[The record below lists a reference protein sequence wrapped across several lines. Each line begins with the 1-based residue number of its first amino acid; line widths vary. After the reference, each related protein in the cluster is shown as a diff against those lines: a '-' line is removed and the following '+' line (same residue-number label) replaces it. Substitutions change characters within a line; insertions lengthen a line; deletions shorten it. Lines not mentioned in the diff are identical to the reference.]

1 MKKYFVLAFVVLC
14 GIAMV
19 SGSFAY
25 DEGIYPASKDQ
36 AVGSPDQSPRIYR
49 FVRYAEMAASSRSL
63 SAGEVVVWD
72 CISDDGVTI
81 GLIGTVASSTDAV
94 AGVTVGTIQTAEANG
109 TAGAQVGKRNWGYVQ
124 VYGVNTDC
132 MLDGTVNIL
141 AGGAVKA
148 MEASGDNTSYGMGAA
163 TTQPGAIF
171 GFALDAVTTDATDN
185 EVFIIRR

>member
-1 MKKYFVLAFVVLC
+1 MKKLIALLVVGLLAGGVAF
-14 GIAMV
+14 A
-19 SGSFAY
+19 AY

-49 FVRYAEMAASSRSL
+49 FVRYAEMADSSRSL

-72 CISDDGVTI
+72 CVSDDGVTI
-81 GLIGTVASSTDAV
+81 GMIGTAANSTDAV
-94 AGVTVGTIQTAEANG
+94 AGVVVGTIQTAEANG

-141 AGGAVKA
+141 AGGAIKA
-148 MEASGDNTSYGMGAA
+148 QEASGTNVGYGCAAA
-163 TTQPGAIF
+163 TTQAGAIF
-171 GFALDAVTTDATDN
+171 GFALDAVSADGTDN